1 MRGRREVSLLRANKV
16 EFLCSRT
23 NSKIKEFYK
32 RYKNY
37 ISFDEPVEDLE
48 FDVKNILNI
57 LNERMNFSEIRTG
70 TNNGVLVKNG
80 VVMDGI
86 DDTKSITKNT
96 SSHLYW
102 RRKRVGLFLW
112 IILKNKSYNMIES
125 ISKV

>member
-16 EFLCSRT
+16 EFLCCRT

-96 SSHLYW
+96 SSHLY
-102 RRKRVGLFLW
+102 
-112 IILKNKSYNMIES
+112 
-125 ISKV
+125 